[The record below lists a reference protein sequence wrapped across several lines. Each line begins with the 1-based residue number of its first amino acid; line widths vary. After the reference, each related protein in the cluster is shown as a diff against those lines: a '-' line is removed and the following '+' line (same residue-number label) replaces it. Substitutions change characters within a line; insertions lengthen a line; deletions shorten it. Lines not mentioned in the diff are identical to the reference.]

1 MLPKAL
7 SATTIHRVCR
17 KVTMT
22 PLCLLLVVT
31 RMVEVIKQTVYNP
44 SELKNNPRAIR
55 KDRMNGVRDR
65 DYRRKK
71 PIQRQR
77 LSRLPNE
84 AAR

>member
-1 MLPKAL
+1 
-7 SATTIHRVCR
+7 
-17 KVTMT
+17 MT

-31 RMVEVIKQTVYNP
+31 RMAEVNTQTVYNP
-44 SELKNNPRAIR
+44 LEIKNNPRIIR
-55 KDRMNGVRDR
+55 KDRVNGVRDR

-71 PIQRQR
+71 PIHRQR